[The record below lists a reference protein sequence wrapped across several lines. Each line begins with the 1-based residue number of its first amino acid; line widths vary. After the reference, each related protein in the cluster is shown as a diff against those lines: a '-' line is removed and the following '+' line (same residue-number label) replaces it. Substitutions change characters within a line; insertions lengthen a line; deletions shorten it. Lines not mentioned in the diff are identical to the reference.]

1 MSGIDTRVR
10 LSKVI
15 IFVLPIIIVLICL
28 YIKFSNYE
36 AYRSMVREDA
46 LVENLTCV
54 ASLLASVFALSV
66 AGRFFR
72 GNRRVHGW
80 LYVLAFLF
88 FFFVGMEEISWGQR
102 IFHTKT
108 PEYMVEHNS
117 QSEINIHNIRS
128 IHFLISGSY
137 YLVGLAGTFSWIL
150 LRLPWLKSL
159 KRQARYFIPEW
170 YLSLYF
176 FFSFFIAFF
185 LARVENLGRFG
196 FFNWRD
202 IEPAEMLMSFGF
214 CLFTMAAKYRQLNE
228 VQVVQFPIEESAYA
242 ETVAGFGVQ
251 QREIMGR

>member
-1 MSGIDTRVR
+1 MSRIDIKVR
-10 LSKVI
+10 LCKVVV
-15 IFVLPIIIVLICL
+15 FVLPIIIVLICL
-28 YIKFSNYE
+28 YIKVSNYE

-54 ASLLASVFALSV
+54 AFLLASVFALSV
-66 AGRFFR
+66 AGRFFKDH
-72 GNRRVHGW
+72 RRVYGW

-108 PEYMVEHNS
+108 PEYMAEHNS
-117 QSEINIHNIRS
+117 QSETNIHNIRY
-128 IHFLISGSY
+128 IHFLMSVSY

-150 LRLPWLKSL
+150 LRHPRLKGL
-159 KRQARYFIPEW
+159 KRQAKYFIPDW

-176 FFSFFIAFF
+176 FFSFFIAFS
-185 LARVENLGRFG
+185 LARAEDLGWLG

-214 CLFTMAAKYRQLNE
+214 CLFTMAAKYRQLHE
-228 VQVVQFPIEESAYA
+228 VQVERFPLEEQAYV
-242 ETVAGFGVQ
+242 ETVA
-251 QREIMGR
+251 

>member
-1 MSGIDTRVR
+1 MSRNDIKVG
-10 LSKVI
+10 LSKFI
-15 IFVLPIIIVLICL
+15 IFVLPIVIVLICL
-28 YIKFSNYE
+28 YIKVSNYE

-66 AGRFFR
+66 AGRFLKDHHR
-72 GNRRVHGW
+72 IYGW
-80 LYVLAFLF
+80 LYVLVFIF

-117 QSEINIHNIRS
+117 QSETNIHNIRS
-128 IHFLISGSY
+128 IHYLMTASY
-137 YLVGLAGTFSWIL
+137 YLVGLAGTLSWIL

-159 KRQARYFIPEW
+159 KHQARYFLPDW

-185 LARVENLGRFG
+185 LARVEDLGRFG

-202 IEPAEMLMSFGF
+202 IETAEMLMSFGF
-214 CLFTMAAKYRQLNE
+214 CLFTMAAKYRQLHE
-228 VQVVQFPIEESAYA
+228 VRVELFPVEEPACV
-242 ETVAGFGVQ
+242 ETVAGLASNK
-251 QREIMGR
+251 GR